1 MLLKGTKI
9 SFLGLQ
15 VLLTGLWNSKDIQ
28 NSRQNRSK
36 NKLFRENECMEVA
49 RSELWA
55 PVQSKNYHSPQ
66 PILDLAPVVQK
77 VDNAI
82 QRINLYPV
90 DSAIGLPNTYLLDS
104 DISGG
109 QGYPTFEQLGPGL

>member
-1 MLLKGTKI
+1 M
-9 SFLGLQ
+9 
-15 VLLTGLWNSKDIQ
+15 LTGLWNSKDIQ

-66 PILDLAPVVQK
+66 PILDLASNLHTYFSDLEEVPKSNIHVYIGRNYVIIIY
-77 VDNAI
+77 VD
-82 QRINLYPV
+82 
-90 DSAIGLPNTYLLDS
+90 
-104 DISGG
+104 
-109 QGYPTFEQLGPGL
+109 

>member
-1 MLLKGTKI
+1 M
-9 SFLGLQ
+9 
-15 VLLTGLWNSKDIQ
+15 LTGLWNSKDIQ

-109 QGYPTFEQLGPGL
+109 